1 MGNVVGITPPN
12 TRLVKMLEG
21 LLADAKGGRL
31 TSLAAVVLRD
41 HEADFALEVSD
52 LSTLEIIGAMEV
64 LKSELLQSAA
74 HD

>member
-1 MGNVVGITPPN
+1 MGKVVGITPPN
-12 TRLVKMLEG
+12 TRLVKLLED
-21 LLADAKGGRL
+21 LLVDAKRGRL

-64 LKSELLQSAA
+64 LKSELLSNQS
-74 HD
+74 

>member
-74 HD
+74 HN

>member
-12 TRLVKMLEG
+12 TRLVRLLEE
-21 LLADAKGGRL
+21 LLAEAKRGQL
-31 TSLAAVVLRD
+31 TSLAAVILRD

-64 LKSELLQSAA
+64 LKNELLHSAQ
-74 HD
+74 H

>member
-1 MGNVVGITPPN
+1 MGKVVGITPPN
-12 TRLVKMLEG
+12 TRLVKLLEE
-21 LLADAKGGRL
+21 LLVDAKRGRL

-64 LKSELLQSAA
+64 LKSELLSNQN
-74 HD
+74 

>member
-1 MGNVVGITPPN
+1 MGKVVGITPPN
-12 TRLVKMLEG
+12 TRLVKMLEE
-21 LLADAKGGRL
+21 LLAEAKRGRL

-64 LKSELLQSAA
+64 LKSELLSNQ
-74 HD
+74 D

>member
-1 MGNVVGITPPN
+1 MGKVVGITPPN
-12 TRLVKMLEG
+12 TRLVKMLEE
-21 LLADAKGGRL
+21 LLVDAKRGRL

-64 LKSELLQSAA
+64 LKSELLSNQ
-74 HD
+74 D

>member
-1 MGNVVGITPPN
+1 MGKVVGITPPN
-12 TRLVKMLEG
+12 TRLVKMLEE
-21 LLADAKGGRL
+21 LLADAKRGRL

-64 LKSELLQSAA
+64 LKSELLSNQS
-74 HD
+74 